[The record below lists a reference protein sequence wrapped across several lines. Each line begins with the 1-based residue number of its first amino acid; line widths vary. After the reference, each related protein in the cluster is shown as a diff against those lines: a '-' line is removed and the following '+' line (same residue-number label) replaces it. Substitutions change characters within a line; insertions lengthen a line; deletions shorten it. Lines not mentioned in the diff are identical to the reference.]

1 MRAIVVHAGGTP
13 GGRLPE
19 RLNVPSIT
27 VEQLQ
32 SGRAI
37 REEDIVRIWWGSPP
51 VETVDVNESDETLW
65 LNPPERVRRS
75 FDPEWVAESLRIH
88 GIRSARNGAP
98 EKPGGAAHTH
108 RFRVPVFHLEPL
120 SVFRAASNALLL
132 MMPQPGIRPVMEEAG
147 DGPDKFARRA
157 AELAVKA
164 VYLLGLDAAVVD
176 IGFAPDKEPEVIG
189 VDASPSSEGRI
200 GRLFAEAIDRFNAQL
215 RREPE
220 NGGEPVLGA
229 DPEFLLKNASGK
241 IVPASRYLPLAGEAG
256 CDVMRVRG
264 EVRFPLAEL
273 RPRPSADPVQLLRHL
288 HLAMQS
294 AAARIPDDA
303 ELQWVA
309 GAMPERGFPLG
320 GHIHLSGV
328 WLNSFLLRALDNYL
342 ALPLSLVEGDGA
354 RYRKPRFGLPGDFR
368 RKPHGGFEYRT
379 PSSWLAS
386 PRAAKAAFAL
396 AALIARHYWR
406 LRHRPLNEPH
416 IQRLFY
422 ECRKAELLDVVR
434 PLWDEVRRLPDYDR
448 FEHLIAPFERMMFRL
463 ESWDEQTDI
472 RAKWKIGPFSAKCR

>member
-1 MRAIVVHAGGTP
+1 
-13 GGRLPE
+13 
-19 RLNVPSIT
+19 
-27 VEQLQ
+27 
-32 SGRAI
+32 
-37 REEDIVRIWWGSPP
+37 
-51 VETVDVNESDETLW
+51 
-65 LNPPERVRRS
+65 
-75 FDPEWVAESLRIH
+75 
-88 GIRSARNGAP
+88 
-98 EKPGGAAHTH
+98 
-108 RFRVPVFHLEPL
+108 LEPL
-120 SVFRAASNALLL
+120 SVFRATSNALLL
-132 MMPQPGIRPVMEEAG
+132 MTPQRGVRPVMEEADG
-147 DGPDKFARRA
+147 GPDKFARRA
-157 AELAVKA
+157 AAMAVKT
-164 VYLLGLDAAVVD
+164 VYLLGLAAAVVD

-189 VDASPSSEGRI
+189 VDAAPSPDRRI
-200 GRLFAEAIDRFNAQL
+200 GSLFAEAIGRFDAQL

-220 NGGEPVLGA
+220 SGGSPVLGA
-229 DPEFLLKNASGK
+229 DPEFLLKNANGK

-273 RPRPSADPVQLLRHL
+273 RPRPSADPAQLLRHL
-288 HLAMQS
+288 RLAMQS

-309 GAMPERGFPLG
+309 GAMPARGFPLG

-342 ALPLSLVEGDGA
+342 ALPLSLVEDAGA
-354 RYRKPRFGLPGDFR
+354 RYRKRRFGLPGDFR

-386 PRAAKAAFAL
+386 PRAAKAALAL

-406 LRHRPLNEPH
+406 LRHKPLNEPH
-416 IQRLFY
+416 VQRLFY

-434 PLWDEVRRLPDYDR
+434 PLWDEVRRLPDYGR
-448 FEHLIAPFERMMFRL
+448 FEHLIAPFEQMMFRL

-472 RAKWKIGPFSAKCR
+472 RPKWKIGPFSAKCR